1 MREGDVPSFDFETS
15 KTPKIVI
22 PINSTTFCQRSIIE
36 GEEWE
41 KILVLFL
48 IRRFRNIV
56 TFEPSIFFGSKNLQ
70 ISSYKSLVYPFSG
83 SVENQ
88 SWSDNFVQ
96 MRKGNVSLSSS
107 DFQRTNITDNVNQY
121 SYLRLF
127 TNFREL

>member
-22 PINSTTFCQRSIIE
+22 SITLMKVCQRSIIVS
-36 GEEWE
+36 EEWE

-48 IRRFRNIV
+48 IRRFRHIV

>member
-22 PINSTTFCQRSIIE
+22 SINSTTFCQRSIIVS
-36 GEEWE
+36 EEWE

-48 IRRFRNIV
+48 IRRFKHIV

-107 DFQRTNITDNVNQY
+107 DFQRTNITQNVNQY